1 MMKRKRILLRSLL
14 SCLLAFLLPLSAQGS
29 DQGRE
34 KELAT
39 AIADSLVIGE
49 RVTLEVNGGSF
60 LAIYS
65 EPEGKQNRG
74 MVILLHG
81 LGSSPV
87 QSDVI
92 EPLRIGLPMRGWGT
106 LSLQMP
112 ILEADAERMDYYRLI
127 PEAIGRIKAGVRFL
141 KEKEPENI
149 TLVGH
154 NMGAIMGLSY
164 LASDT
169 ETAVSAAAMI
179 GLFIPLNDQ
188 ADVNMVEALSK
199 INRPLLDFY
208 GSRDLPIVIQ
218 SAKKRRAVAV
228 KNSFYQQI
236 QIDSAN
242 HFFRGLDSL
251 LLGRISGWLNR
262 VTETTEIVPTTQINK
277 EKK

>member
-1 MMKRKRILLRSLL
+1 MMKRKAVLLRSLL
-14 SCLLAFLLPLSAQGS
+14 SCLLALLLPLSVQGS

-34 KELAT
+34 KELAV

-49 RVTLEVNGGSF
+49 PVTLEANGDSF

-74 MVILLHG
+74 VVILLHG

-92 EPLRIGLPMRGWGT
+92 EPLRIRLPSRGWGT

-112 ILEADAERMDYYRLI
+112 ILEADAERRDYYRLI
-127 PEAIGRIKAGVRFL
+127 PDAIDRVKAGVRFL
-141 KEKEPENI
+141 EEKEVENI

-154 NMGAIMGLSY
+154 SMGAIMGLSY
-164 LASDT
+164 LASDS

-179 GLFIPLNDQ
+179 GLFLPPNDQ
-188 ADVNMVEALSK
+188 ENVNVVEALSK
-199 INRPLLDFY
+199 NNRPILDLY
-208 GSRDLPIVIQ
+208 GSQDLPIVIQ
-218 SAKKRRAVAV
+218 SAKKRRASAV
-228 KNSFYQQI
+228 KNSFYQQV

-251 LLGRISGWLNR
+251 LVGRVSGWLNR
-262 VTETTEIVPTTQINK
+262 IIETTKTVSITQVNK